1 MKKILAIILLF
12 YFPKVYTQT
21 LENEISN
28 IIKKSIHKTTDYS
41 FTVYST
47 RQKKFVISINPHKPM
62 IPASTNKLITAG
74 VALLNL
80 GKNFKIKTELFTND
94 KSLNDGIINGD
105 LYIKG
110 HGDPTFTTND
120 VRQLVMKL
128 VEKKINKITG
138 YIKVDD
144 SFFEETFYRN
154 EWIEDENLSVPLPP
168 ISAVTIN
175 NNTITMKVTGS
186 GKLNRAAII
195 EPIDNFN
202 HIKIINKTVTTSRK
216 TKLRST
222 SNFTNGIE
230 IITISGRIKKNSSTY
245 ISVPISN
252 PSMLIGTILRNILI
266 ENGIDVNEKI
276 VIEKV
281 SRNRERIAVKE
292 TPLVDLIKPINK
304 NSNNFFAEHLFLII
318 GANFAGGNGNP
329 FDASQAINSF
339 LKSQNVFDNNFNIV
353 DGSGISR
360 KNSMTSK
367 LLTEFLL
374 LTYLN
379 PTVFEEFF
387 NSLSIPQTDG
397 TLFNRFENLFPP
409 DRLRGKTGSLNGVA
423 SLAGYVTSA
432 SGDLLIFSIN
442 FNFHRD
448 RSSKLKYLM
457 DDLITTVANRL

>member
-1 MKKILAIILLF
+1 
-12 YFPKVYTQT
+12 
-21 LENEISN
+21 
-28 IIKKSIHKTTDYS
+28 
-41 FTVYST
+41 
-47 RQKKFVISINPHKPM
+47 
-62 IPASTNKLITAG
+62 
-74 VALLNL
+74 
-80 GKNFKIKTELFTND
+80 
-94 KSLNDGIINGD
+94 
-105 LYIKG
+105 
-110 HGDPTFTTND
+110 
-120 VRQLVMKL
+120 
-128 VEKKINKITG
+128 
-138 YIKVDD
+138 
-144 SFFEETFYRN
+144 
-154 EWIEDENLSVPLPP
+154 
-168 ISAVTIN
+168 
-175 NNTITMKVTGS
+175 
-186 GKLNRAAII
+186 
-195 EPIDNFN
+195 
-202 HIKIINKTVTTSRK
+202 
-216 TKLRST
+216 
-222 SNFTNGIE
+222 
-230 IITISGRIKKNSSTY
+230 
-245 ISVPISN
+245 
-252 PSMLIGTILRNILI
+252 MLIGTILRNILI